1 MPESELRGWERT
13 WEEICAV
20 TIGTNWVAVASDRE
34 IKILDMSSHE
44 LRSVAFDRQ
53 IVAMRAYENLL
64 AVLYH

>member
-13 WEEICAV
+13 WEEICSV
-20 TIGTNWVAVASDRE
+20 TIGSNWVAVASDRE